1 MSLPDE
7 WTEIDREYPPP
18 GESEDIAE
26 TIRLNEKI
34 LRLAHGPIL
43 RGQHAKGT
51 GGLRARLVVDPNRP
65 TETRYGIF
73 EPTKTYEAIVRFSN
87 GMGRLRPDGKAD
99 ARGMAIKVLGVEGPR
114 TLDPKEED
122 NRDSQDFVMI
132 NFPVFAF
139 RNVRQ
144 YRKLTALKRFLMS
157 TIGKYGNEL
166 SQLIFFIPW
175 HFSQFWNVG
184 RKLKRKSR
192 SPLIEQ
198 YWSMSPYRLGTRAIK
213 FTAVPQTINSESLP
227 PTEQDGSPSPDL
239 LSWALAEHLRHREA
253 RFDIKVQFQKDAKA
267 MPIEDPTV
275 VWKESDSEPVTVA
288 TVIIDPVDLTTD
300 EAVAFQ
306 KSVEAMSFNPWHS
319 LEAHRPIGGLNRLRK
334 ALYQSNA
341 RLRRES
347 AGRS

>member
-1 MSLPDE
+1 
-7 WTEIDREYPPP
+7 
-18 GESEDIAE
+18 
-26 TIRLNEKI
+26 
-34 LRLAHGPIL
+34 
-43 RGQHAKGT
+43 
-51 GGLRARLVVDPNRP
+51 
-65 TETRYGIF
+65 
-73 EPTKTYEAIVRFSN
+73 
-87 GMGRLRPDGKAD
+87 
-99 ARGMAIKVLGVEGPR
+99 MAIKVLGVAGPR
-114 TLDPKEED
+114 ALDED
-122 NRDSQDFVMI
+122 GNRDTQDFVMI

-144 YRKLTALKRFLMS
+144 YRKITTLKRFLMS
-157 TIGKYGNEL
+157 NFGKYGNEL

-175 HFSQFWNVG
+175 RFSQFWNIG

-213 FTAVPQTINSESLP
+213 FTAVPQPINSEGLP
-227 PTEQDGSPSPDL
+227 SSEQATSPPDDL
-239 LSWALAEHLRHREA
+239 LSRALTEHLRHREA

-275 VWKESDSEPVTVA
+275 VWKESDSEPVIVA
-288 TVIIDPVDLTTD
+288 TLIIDPADITTD

-306 KSVEAMSFNPWHS
+306 ESVEAMSFNPWHS

-347 AGRS
+347 AGRR

>member
-1 MSLPDE
+1 MSSPYE

-18 GESEDIAE
+18 GEAEDIAE
-26 TIRLNEKI
+26 TIRLNEII
-34 LRLAHGPIL
+34 LRLTDGPIL

-51 GGLRARLVVDPNRP
+51 GGVRARLVVDPNRP
-65 TETRYGIF
+65 AETRFGIF
-73 EPTKTYEAIVRFSN
+73 EPTRTYEAIVRFSN
-87 GMGRLRPDGKAD
+87 GMGRLRPDGKKD
-99 ARGMAIKVLGVEGPR
+99 ARGMAIKVLGVEGLR
-114 TLDPKEED
+114 ALDEED
-122 NRDSQDFVMI
+122 DRDTQDFVMI

-144 YRKLTALKRFLMS
+144 YRKLTAMKRLLMS

-213 FTAVPQTINSESLP
+213 FTAVPQAINWESLP

-239 LSWALAEHLRHREA
+239 LSWALAEHLRRREA
-253 RFDIKVQFQKDAKA
+253 RFNIKVQFQNDSKA

-275 VWKESDSEPVTVA
+275 VWNESDSEPVTVG
-288 TVIIDPVDLTTD
+288 TVIIDPVDITTD
-300 EAVAFQ
+300 EAVAFR

-334 ALYQSNA
+334 ALYLSNA

-347 AGRS
+347 AARS

>member
-1 MSLPDE
+1 
-7 WTEIDREYPPP
+7 
-18 GESEDIAE
+18 
-26 TIRLNEKI
+26 
-34 LRLAHGPIL
+34 
-43 RGQHAKGT
+43 
-51 GGLRARLVVDPNRP
+51 
-65 TETRYGIF
+65 
-73 EPTKTYEAIVRFSN
+73 
-87 GMGRLRPDGKAD
+87 
-99 ARGMAIKVLGVEGPR
+99 
-114 TLDPKEED
+114 
-122 NRDSQDFVMI
+122 MI

-319 LEAHRPIGGLNRLRK
+319 LKAHRPIGGLNRLRK
-334 ALYQSNA
+334 SVYQSNA